1 MFFVVIII
9 LWSNVQGNFDA
20 ELFSPSFW
28 RDLSQSA
35 KDVEFYYYTI
45 GVAVFFAVVAYFLKF
60 SYEGLREE
68 YALRLT
74 EEKSIVET
82 NKKLATELKALTET
96 RYLEFKARERLGLKK
111 PKEEEVL
118 VVR

>member
-1 MFFVVIII
+1 MNISSGSLEKHGESRVCPSAVLVIFC
-9 LWSNVQGNFDA
+9 L
-20 ELFSPSFW
+20 
-28 RDLSQSA
+28 
-35 KDVEFYYYTI
+35 
-45 GVAVFFAVVAYFLKF
+45 VFFAVVAYFLKF

>member
-1 MFFVVIII
+1 MSKSSGSFEKHGESRVYPSVVLVIFCLI
-9 LWSNVQGNFDA
+9 L
-20 ELFSPSFW
+20 
-28 RDLSQSA
+28 
-35 KDVEFYYYTI
+35 
-45 GVAVFFAVVAYFLKF
+45 FAVVSYFLKF

-68 YALRLT
+68 YALKLT
-74 EEKSIVET
+74 EEKTTVET
-82 NKKLATELKALTET
+82 HKKLATELKALTET